1 MISGA
6 GGAGGRAHEVV
17 GLFTGGGNVK
27 PIALILLSVALGVTG
42 QIFLKQGVSAE
53 GPITGFNKAV
63 LSTLFKP
70 MVLLGLFS
78 YGLSSVS
85 WLVVLSRT
93 ELSYAYPMVAL
104 GYVLVFFLSWWIFDE
119 RVTWVRVIGLFLICF
134 GVVLVAIT
142 KPPTTQ

>member
-1 MISGA
+1 VISGV
-6 GGAGGRAHEVV
+6 GGAGVLVRELVGR
-17 GLFTGGGNVK
+17 LTGGGNVK
-27 PIALILLSVALGVTG
+27 TIALILLSVALGVTG

-53 GPITGFNKAV
+53 GPITGLNKGV
-63 LSTLFKP
+63 LTMLFKP

-78 YGLSSVS
+78 YGLSSIS

-104 GYVLVFFLSWWIFDE
+104 GYVFVFFLSWWFFDE
-119 RVTWVRVIGLFLICF
+119 RVTWIRVIGLFLICF